1 MSDLNLLAL
10 CNRASKDK
18 KKFKNKEELA
28 NHVHHTHNF
37 LRNNGFGYNMEAMKT
52 FILFYCLKLIN
63 NNIELFA
70 KDNLKEYKDKEGE
83 INYKK
88 AVDEVIKYCK
98 FNDFL
103 TNKYDIDNQKLY
115 EHIVKT
121 LSILK
126 KYFNDIIP
134 IHLVLDLEVEKY
146 WELIMLVNDID
157 TNDTNLH
164 ISGKIYEYF
173 IGRDETAISEL
184 GAYFTAREAIGCVF
198 ELEQPELKL
207 ITNSNDDDDD
217 DEIIEY
223 IVKTMIDPFG
233 GSGGFTCGYAEL
245 IDKQL
250 KEKNLKW
257 TREMV
262 DSIYHNDINDD
273 VIKLAR
279 IEMFAITGLLPNK
292 ENFKRGNTFMKEF
305 TDSEGNNLYFDLLYS
320 NCPFGGDKTKKTE
333 EMKKNDK
340 ILKYVRTKKSD
351 IEKTL
356 SPTDKKIWNA
366 IKFKPLTTE
375 EIFYKSLIS
384 QIKKLSDENKNTK
397 TELDEAKI
405 RFDNCSERIKK
416 ATAKFGIPK
425 NKVSNKESASMVL
438 FMDLLD
444 KGGKCRAVFKE
455 GIFFDKQY
463 IKIREVLIK
472 QFNVKYIISIPVD
485 SFSNTKTKTS
495 VIYFNRD
502 ETPTSEVIFYD
513 MIVDKE
519 SDDVFTYNIE
529 TSEYELTKDKGTIID
544 KPYLVELSRATHNE
558 ILSNPIISLSGKD
571 YNKKAIICG
580 EGYELVKL
588 GDICEF
594 LPKSKRKASF
604 GKEQGKYNFYTSSD
618 KVKKCDIADYESE
631 SILIGTGGN
640 SSIHYTNNFS
650 CSADNLLITSK
661 NGNNKYIY
669 YIIKS
674 IWELL
679 INDMKGTIIKHVT
692 KEILKN
698 FQIPIPKTTAKIA
711 EWVEKISKPY
721 DEKNTKQ
728 AKIQELEKLIQ
739 STIKN
744 ITENKE
750 CDEVGFGSICKF
762 INGKKRNTTE
772 GKTIGLYP
780 LFSSSL
786 NIDNWIDEFDYDYN
800 ESCIIIN
807 TINGSGKFNL
817 HHSKKF
823 CATSNT
829 LIFNT
834 INQNILLYIYYYGLI
849 NIEII
854 NNLSNGSTKKKMGK
868 QELSKL
874 KIHIPKN
881 KTLIEDMEPLFK
893 EIETLQSDV
902 KKAEELYKQLIKEL
916 SQEAIPNQPIITNTG
931 TTLNDILNSSDN
943 GEQEDNSE
951 TTLNNVLN
959 TSDNEE
965 QEEVIETPVIKQSKQ
980 TKSIIIKK
988 KKE

>member
-52 FILFYCLKLIN
+52 FILFYCLKLIS

-103 TNKYDIDNQKLY
+103 TNEYDIDNKKLY
-115 EHIVKT
+115 EHIKKT

-198 ELEQPELKL
+198 ELEKPELNL
-207 ITNSNDDDDD
+207 ITNSNS
-217 DEIIEY
+217 EIIQY
-223 IVKTMIDPFG
+223 KVKIMIDPFG

-250 KEKNLKW
+250 KEKNIKW
-257 TREMV
+257 TREMI

-305 TDSEGNNLYFDLLYS
+305 TDSQGKNLYFDLLYS

-356 SPTDKKIWNA
+356 SSTDKKIWNA
-366 IKFKPLTTE
+366 IKFKPLTSDET
-375 EIFYKSLIS
+375 FYKSLIS
-384 QIKKLSDENKNTK
+384 QIKKLSGENKSTK

-405 RFDNCSERIKK
+405 RFDNCSERIKN
-416 ATAKFGIPK
+416 ATTKFGIPK

-519 SDDVFTYNIE
+519 IDDVFIYNVE
-529 TSEYELTKDKGTIID
+529 KSEYELTKDKGTIID
-544 KPYLVELSRATHNE
+544 KPYLVEVSRATHNE
-558 ILSNPIISLSGKD
+558 ILSNPIISFSGKD

-594 LPKSKRKASF
+594 LPKSKRNASF
-604 GKEQGKYNFYTSSD
+604 GKEKGKYNFYTSSD
-618 KVKKCDIADYESE
+618 KVQKCDVADYESE
-631 SILIGTGGN
+631 SLIIGDGGIAN
-640 SSIHYTNNFS
+640 IKIDTKFS
-650 CSADNLLITSK
+650 CSDHNHIIQTK
-661 NGNNKYIY
+661 NNKYFY
-669 YIIKS
+669 HFIKS
-674 IWELL
+674 SMAFLS
-679 INDMKGTIIKHVT
+679 DGFKGSV
-692 KEILKN
+692 LKN
-698 FQIPIPKTTAKIA
+698 ISKSYLNNLQIPIPKSPAKIS

-744 ITENKE
+744 ITENEE
-750 CDEVGFGSICKF
+750 CDEVELGSICEIKSGKA
-762 INGKKRNTTE
+762 INNDDRKGK
-772 GKTIGLYP
+772 LYP
-780 LFSSSL
+780 YYAANGISGYVDEYLFDGQYVVCAQDGSIGATHLVNCKFYASNHVWILKLKNINAYYIYSIL
-786 NIDNWIDEFDYDYN
+786 KNNIDY
-800 ESCIIIN
+800 SKII
-807 TINGSGKFNL
+807 TGSVIPKL
-817 HHSKKF
+817 
-823 CATSNT
+823 
-829 LIFNT
+829 
-834 INQNILLYIYYYGLI
+834 
-849 NIEII
+849 
-854 NNLSNGSTKKKMGK
+854 TKDRF
-868 QELSKL
+868 SKL

-881 KTLIEDMEPLFK
+881 KKLIDDLEPTFK
-893 EIETLQSDV
+893 EIETLQNDV

-943 GEQEDNSE
+943 EEQEDNSE
-951 TTLNNVLN
+951 TTLNDVLN

-965 QEEVIETPVIKQSKQ
+965 QEKIIEAPVIKQSKQ
-980 TKSIIIKK
+980 SKQSKQPKQKKSIIIKK

>member
-52 FILFYCLKLIN
+52 FILFYCLKLIS

-70 KDNLKEYKDKEGE
+70 KDNLKEYKDKHGE

-103 TNKYDIDNQKLY
+103 TIKYDIDNKKLY
-115 EHIVKT
+115 EHIKQT

-134 IHLVLDLEVEKY
+134 IHLVLDLECEKY

-184 GAYFTAREAIGCVF
+184 GAYFTAREAIGCIF
-198 ELEQPELKL
+198 ELDKPELNL
-207 ITNSNDDDDD
+207 ITNSNS
-217 DEIIEY
+217 EVIQY
-223 IVKTMIDPFG
+223 KVKTMIDPFG

-250 KEKNLKW
+250 KDKNLKW

-292 ENFKRGNTFMKEF
+292 DNFKRGNTFMKEF
-305 TDSEGNNLYFDLLYS
+305 TDSQGKNLYFDLLYS

-340 ILKYVRTKKSD
+340 ILKYIRTKKSD

-356 SPTDKKIWNA
+356 SLTDKKIWNA
-366 IKFKPLTTE
+366 IKFKPLTFDET
-375 EIFYKSLIS
+375 FYKSLIS
-384 QIKKLSDENKNTK
+384 QIKKLSGENKSTK
-397 TELDEAKI
+397 SELDEAKI

-519 SDDVFTYNIE
+519 IDDVFTYNIE

-544 KPYLVELSRATHNE
+544 KPYLVEVSRATHNE

-594 LPKSKRKASF
+594 HKYISQEPDINGLNNYYTCSNKIQKCANGNIKGEFVFMGTRGTIFDALHYYNGIFGFGNNMLLFNSKK
-604 GKEQGKYNFYTSSD
+604 
-618 KVKKCDIADYESE
+618 I
-631 SILIGTGGN
+631 
-640 SSIHYTNNFS
+640 
-650 CSADNLLITSK
+650 
-661 NGNNKYIY
+661 NNKYLY
-669 YIIKS
+669 YTLLSQPQTIKYAITGS
-674 IWELL
+674 TIPMISMTKFKD
-679 INDMKGTIIKHVT
+679 IN
-692 KEILKN
+692 
-698 FQIPIPKTTAKIA
+698 IPIPKTPAKIA

-744 ITENKE
+744 ITENEECNEVELGSVCEIKSGNHTTKKQDFKE
-750 CDEVGFGSICKF
+750 GPYLVIGGGIKPICKHNEYNCDENTILCASHGTVGLINMYPVKTFLTMCFG
-762 INGKKRNTTE
+762 
-772 GKTIGLYP
+772 
-780 LFSSSL
+780 
-786 NIDNWIDEFDYDYN
+786 
-800 ESCIIIN
+800 IIIN
-807 TINGSGKFNL
+807 DIKL
-817 HHSKKF
+817 K
-823 CATSNT
+823 
-829 LIFNT
+829 
-834 INQNILLYIYYYGLI
+834 LYIYNYLKY
-849 NIEII
+849 I
-854 NNLSNGSTKKKMGK
+854 NNDIIKLGNGST
-868 QELSKL
+868 L
-874 KIHIPKN
+874 KCLTKTQLNKIKIKIPKN
-881 KTLIEDMEPLFK
+881 KTLIEDIEPLFK
-893 EIETLQSDV
+893 EIETLQNDV

-943 GEQEDNSE
+943 EEQEDNSV
-951 TTLNNVLN
+951 TTLNDVLN

-980 TKSIIIKK
+980 PKQTKSIIIKK